1 MGNGSEGMIL
11 QPRRRYISN
20 VYTSP
25 ESGYVAKSNLEHF
38 INEKPITKKLIT
50 KKLINEKADKRKS

>member
-25 ESGYVAKSNLEHF
+25 ESGYVGKSNLEHF
-38 INEKPITKKLIT
+38 INEKAD
-50 KKLINEKADKRKS
+50 NEKADKQKSR

>member
-38 INEKPITKKLIT
+38 IKEKPIT